1 MNAALLRKLRQR
13 DRECLHCGEDREE
26 YLVPH
31 HRRNRGH
38 GGSKLLDRLD
48 NLLMICAYYN
58 GAMESNP
65 VVAENARNFGH
76 KLSSWQDFDAPVF
89 DECAGEW
96 YLLDIKGGKTL
107 VDAPDAPLF

>member
-13 DRECLHCGEDREE
+13 DRECLHCGEDRQE

-48 NLLMICAYYN
+48 NLLLICAYYN
-58 GAMESNP
+58 GVMESNP
-65 VVAENARNFGH
+65 VVAENARMFGH

-96 YLLDIKGGKTL
+96 YQLDIKGGKTL